1 MKSKFVK
8 IGLVF
13 CLVPIFLFGI
23 FVNTVSAETA
33 YLPDWVS
40 NLYHYWIHERISE
53 NELVNAIDY
62 LEEQKIIELIMHKEY
77 DTKSNFLLSIL
88 VLEKSSSVNEFEPCA
103 SDWYITGYFL
113 PVESDYSGK
122 LVEISV
128 DEVKQFYVTAFLE
141 VVRTEGWGRTNAGN
155 YLGWDHDAYTI
166 SDTYLDS
173 QGNDLVVGTVAVDTS
188 FIEHGSKLNIPTLP
202 EPWNS
207 IVFSALDE
215 DPSIIGKQIDV
226 FTGEGINAENET
238 FRITSSNNN
247 VCALIEYY
255 VI

>member
-13 CLVPIFLFGI
+13 CLIPIFQFGI
-23 FVNTVSAETA
+23 FVNTASAETA
-33 YLPDWVS
+33 YLPDWVW
-40 NLYHYWIHERISE
+40 NLYHYWIDERISE

-77 DTKSNFLLSIL
+77 DTKTNFLLSIL
-88 VLEKSSSVNEFEPCA
+88 VLEKSNSENEFDSCTF
-103 SDWYITGYFL
+103 DWYITGYFL

-128 DEVKQFYVTAFLE
+128 DEVKQFYVADFLE

-155 YLGWDHDAYTI
+155 YLGWYHDLYHI

-173 QGNDLVVGTVAVDTS
+173 QGNDLVVGTVAVDALV
-188 FIEHGSKLNIPTLP
+188 IEHGSELIIPTLP

-207 IVFSALDE
+207 MVFSALDE
-215 DPSIIGKQIDV
+215 GPSIIGKHIDV
-226 FTGEGINAENET
+226 FTGEGVTAENET

-247 VCALIEYY
+247 VCAQTEYY